1 VAEKTQQRAPAK
13 ANAKSKSKSKKKV
26 WETPRVKSGRLFE
39 SNSLAC
45 GKNHPDGADCDRSAQ
60 MS

>member
-1 VAEKTQQRAPAK
+1 VAEKTQHRAPAK
-13 ANAKSKSKSKKKV
+13 AGAKSKKKA
-26 WETPRVKSGRLFE
+26 WETPRMKSGRLFE

-45 GKNHPDGADCDRSAQ
+45 GKNAPGGNGGECDRVAQ

>member
-1 VAEKTQQRAPAK
+1 VAEKTQHRAPAK
-13 ANAKSKSKSKKKV
+13 ANAKSKKKV

-45 GKNHPDGADCDRSAQ
+45 GKNSPGGNGDMCDRDPQ

>member
-1 VAEKTQQRAPAK
+1 MAEKTQHRAPAK
-13 ANAKSKSKSKKKV
+13 AGPKSKKKA

-45 GKNHPDGADCDRSAQ
+45 GKNTPDGNGGQCLRDPQ